1 MSNLNPVSMLEVKD
15 FFRSTIK
22 DVESK
27 LNPLIVNNPKFDE
40 LLFKELSFFYSKT
53 QSIEMEVIV
62 SDLKDSVTITSY
74 KPVVDCRK
82 KEFRGNNK
90 AFMRTIFSLKDDNLV
105 CDYNQGVLF
114 DRKILEKNNIYTKLD
129 YESKLEVSY
138 SMRFFDVYGIE
149 YSDNSF
155 TDVYHYDNESSEVN
169 LKEQVMSSFHK
180 PLFYEYSLATIPIH
194 VMKASVRNTYR
205 KKDSLGIIHS
215 NVGTATRDGYKDVI
229 GALFSCHTAIPEML
243 RGKELFAKTNVN
255 SPLFKF
261 EVVSDY
267 APNLEEAYKKAQ
279 MEFKEGVEESNLKS
293 YSLKTYNEI
302 VKNL

>member
-22 DVESK
+22 NVESK

-62 SDLKDSVTITSY
+62 SDLKDSVAITSY

-267 APNLEEAYKKAQ
+267 APSLEEAYKKAQ

>member
-1 MSNLNPVSMLEVKD
+1 MSNPNPVSMLEVKD
-15 FFRSTIK
+15 FFRTTIK

-27 LNPLIVNNPKFDE
+27 LNPLIVNNPKFNE
-40 LLFKELSFFYSKT
+40 LLFKELSFYYNKT
-53 QSIEMEVIV
+53 QSIEMEIVV
-62 SDLKDSVTITSY
+62 SDDKNSVTITSSQ
-74 KPVVDCRK
+74 PVVDCRM

-90 AFMRTIFSLKDDNLV
+90 SFLRTDFYLNGDNLV

-129 YESKLEVSY
+129 YESKLEVNY
-138 SMRFFDVYGIE
+138 SMRFFDAYGIE

-215 NVGTATRDGYKDVI
+215 NVGTATTDGYKDVM
-229 GALFSCHTAIPEML
+229 GALFTCHTAVPEML
-243 RGKELFAKTNVN
+243 RGKELFAKTNIN

-261 EVVSDY
+261 DVVSSY
-267 APNLEEAYKKAQ
+267 ASNLEDAHMKAQ
-279 MEFKEGVEESNLKS
+279 KEFKEGVEESNLKS
-293 YSLKTYNEI
+293 YSLGTYNEI
-302 VKNL
+302 VNNL